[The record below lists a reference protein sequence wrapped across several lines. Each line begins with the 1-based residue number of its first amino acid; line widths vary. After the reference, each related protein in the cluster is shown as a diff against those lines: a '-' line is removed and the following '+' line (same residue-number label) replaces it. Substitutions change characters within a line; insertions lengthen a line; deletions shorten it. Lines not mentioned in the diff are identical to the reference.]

1 MVKLKV
7 LELRKYLSA
16 KENKELVDEIVGLV
30 KLFPNV
36 KEYYASVLNPRSE
49 DELLKKYKKIIRNE
63 FYPDRGFPKWR
74 YSVAKKAISDF
85 MKISNN
91 PKNIADLMLVYVE
104 AGVDCTMEYGDID
117 ENFYWNME
125 TMFDKAAEYISKN
138 NLEEEF
144 RERCKEIMERPSG
157 KVGWGFPYELEETY
171 NKYFSQ
177 IEFKDET
184 ERKSKK

>member
-36 KEYYASVLNPRSE
+36 KEYYASGLNPCSE
-49 DELLKKYKKIIRNE
+49 DELLEKYKKIIRNE

-85 MKISNN
+85 KKISKN
-91 PKNIADLMLVYVE
+91 PGNIADLMLVYVE

-117 ENFYWNME
+117 EKFYYNME
-125 TMFDKAAEYISKN
+125 TMFDKAAAYISKN

-144 RERCKEIMERPSG
+144 QKRCKDIMEEPSG
-157 KVGWGFPYELEETY
+157 KVGWGFPDALEETY
-171 NKYFSQ
+171 DEYFSRLE
-177 IEFKDET
+177 IKE
-184 ERKSKK
+184 